1 MSLAARERASEYTV
15 ERYGER
21 LVAALQRFRA

>member
-1 MSLAARERASEYTV
+1 MSADARARDYIW

-21 LVAALQRFRA
+21 LVAALQRLPA